1 MASLSHLRTKN
12 AVSEETQH
20 NAPLIQENTQMNICN
35 FKALKT
41 DSGIMTDSGITENGR
56 PVFTVL
62 RTES

>member
-35 FKALKT
+35 FKAMK
-41 DSGIMTDSGITENGR
+41 TDSGITEDGR
-56 PVFTVL
+56 PVFTVI